1 MKAFKRSWPE
11 KFYRIARK
19 VEKQAVTKS
28 HIKEAGIKMYATN
41 LIFSRVIWLQTRS
54 RNKTFDNILDHKMVP
69 VPTLMFGDTGDI
81 RIEKTIM
88 KKQQVKSRAWQAT
101 SRNYLFSDRWIRSSL
116 MLAWWCYCEWLHN
129 QFRNIH

>member
-41 LIFSRVIWLQTRS
+41 LIFSRVI
-54 RNKTFDNILDHKMVP
+54 
-69 VPTLMFGDTGDI
+69 
-81 RIEKTIM
+81 
-88 KKQQVKSRAWQAT
+88 
-101 SRNYLFSDRWIRSSL
+101 
-116 MLAWWCYCEWLHN
+116 
-129 QFRNIH
+129 